1 MRKSLGDPAGKEH
14 FSPRAGS
21 PPASYEPDQRDN
33 TAGAMHYRL
42 SAWQTHSPHRQGQRP
57 WGRWWWCVWG
67 GGLPSASPAA
77 TAAQR
82 RLGAAG
88 KGKRAGGPVRVP
100 APGGCRGGGSASTA
114 ARAPAAA
121 IQPRAVPAA
130 AAAAVRA
137 ACVNAAS
144 VTRTGALRSPAPSRR
159 PLLSPRLFFFFYF
172 FSQ

>member
-100 APGGCRGGGSASTA
+100 APGGCRGGSASTA

-159 PLLSPRLFFFFYF
+159 PLLSPRLFFFFLFF